1 VPPLDSSGRLVEA
14 EGGRVQGS
22 LRGRFLGV
30 ALVAAVS
37 FASAARAD
45 DADKAREHYSIGLR
59 AYDLGKYDE
68 AIAEFEQAYRYKDA
82 PGLLYNIG
90 QAYRLSNR
98 SEEAVRYYRTY
109 LEKKPDAANAADVQA
124 KIDRLTAILEE
135 RKAAN
140 SPPTEK
146 TLPVVVAAPAVTS
159 AAPLSP
165 TASPL
170 RAPFLAPAPPSTKAA
185 PAEAIAAKAPSDRYW
200 TARKVGWVATG
211 IGAAALALAVYFG
224 VEARGASADMEGA
237 AAAGRPFDAAV
248 EAKGNRAQTL
258 SRVFLASAVVGFGT
272 GGILLGTSGRTPIDA
287 AARASSEESR

>member
-1 VPPLDSSGRLVEA
+1 
-14 EGGRVQGS
+14 VQGS
-22 LRGRFLGV
+22 LRGRLLGV

-37 FASAARAD
+37 FAPASRAED
-45 DADKAREHYSIGLR
+45 GDKAREHYSIGLR
-59 AYDLGKYDE
+59 AYDSGKYDE
-68 AIAEFEQAYRYKDA
+68 AIAEFEEAYRYKDA

-98 SEEAVRYYRTY
+98 PEEALRYYRTY

-140 SPPTEK
+140 PPPAEK
-146 TLPVVVAAPAVTS
+146 ARPVAVAAPAVTP
-159 AAPLSP
+159 APPASP
-165 TASPL
+165 TRAAS
-170 RAPFLAPAPPSTKAA
+170 LAPAPASTKAA
-185 PAEAIAAKAPSDRYW
+185 PAEAVAAKAPADRYW
-200 TARKVGWVATG
+200 TGRRVGWLATG

-224 VEARGASADMEGA
+224 LEARGAAADMESA
-237 AAAGRPFDAAV
+237 AAAGRPFDASV

-287 AARASSEESR
+287 AAQASSEVSR